1 MRQYA
6 LGFMGMSPKDY
17 DCITYYDL
25 QLKIRGH
32 REAQKR
38 QDALFREVA
47 YNAFFAPY
55 QDPKK
60 LKTWTREKFWTI
72 YSHGETNEISPEKRK
87 RLADLIKNFKNA
99 EIRN

>member
-6 LGFMGMSPKDY
+6 LGFMNMTPKEF
-17 DCITYYDL
+17 DCITFYDL
-25 QLKIRGH
+25 ELKIKGH

-60 LKTWTREKFWTI
+60 LRNMTREGFWPI
-72 YSHGETNEISPEKRK
+72 YGEKETKALIIDDAKKK
-87 RLADLIKNFKNA
+87 RLADLIKKMNNG
-99 EIRN
+99 

>member
-6 LGFMGMSPKDY
+6 LGFMDMTPKEF
-17 DCITYYDL
+17 DCITFYDL
-25 QLKIRGH
+25 ELKIKGH

-60 LKTWTREKFWTI
+60 LRHLSREGFWPIYVEKTTI
-72 YSHGETNEISPEKRK
+72 KIDDEKRK
-87 RLADLIKNFKNA
+87 RLVNLINIVN
-99 EIRN
+99 NG

>member
-1 MRQYA
+1 MN
-6 LGFMGMSPKDY
+6 SKDY

-25 QLKIRGH
+25 ELKIKGH

-60 LKTWTREKFWTI
+60 LKTWTREKFWSI
-72 YSHGETNEISPEKRK
+72 YEQNTVAEMSEERRVRIAGM
-87 RLADLIKNFKNA
+87 IKKINNG
-99 EIRN
+99 

>member
-6 LGFMGMSPKDY
+6 LGFMGMTPKEY
-17 DCITYYDL
+17 DCITFYDL
-25 QLKIRGH
+25 QLKINGF
-32 REAQKR
+32 RELQKR

-60 LKTWTREKFWTI
+60 LRNLTREGFWRI
-72 YSHGETNEISPEKRK
+72 YDEKTSVKIDDAK
-87 RLADLIKNFKNA
+87 RQRLVNIIKLVNNV
-99 EIRN
+99 